1 MNPARQAPHPMA
13 PTAAKPRRRL
23 RPGWPLL
30 LATPLLAP
38 AAWADDIDAQRQ
50 RLQPASVQLQDLGAM
65 LRPQTRRAQA
75 AAAVDRPQQ
84 VAVLSPLA
92 SSPATRPEP
101 GRAPAPPVALP
112 LPVAP
117 LPMAVAVL
125 PAPVAPIPVAPL
137 PLPLPAPAT
146 VAAPPPA
153 ALPAPAPVTLLATVS
168 PQLLAAAPARLPPAV
183 SAPEPRFDLSVNNAP
198 AAQVYLQLASG
209 TAYNML
215 VSPDV
220 SGALSITLKDTT
232 VPEAMDTLRELFGY
246 EYRITGN
253 RIFVYPNTV
262 QTRLYRVNYLP
273 GRRQGAS
280 DIRVTSSAIS
290 QSGGGSSSGGSG
302 SGGNGNGSSNG
313 SGNRPDDNAHVRT
326 TSDAD
331 FWREVQL
338 SLAALVGTAG
348 GRSVVLNP
356 AAGVVVVKATP
367 AELRQVE
374 NYLKAVQVSIERQVM
389 LEAKIVEVS
398 LSKDAQTGINWAGF
412 GKLGNGLLSIGSA
425 APGSKLGN
433 TGNLS
438 SADGNLLAPGASLA
452 AGALGRGFYGLAF
465 QAANFAALLN
475 FLETQGDVQVLS
487 SPRIATLN
495 NQKAVL
501 KVGSDELYVT
511 GISSNTTSSGN
522 SSVTT
527 PTLTLQPF
535 FSGISLD
542 VTPQIDD
549 AGNVMLHVHPTI
561 STVTEKNKNID
572 LGSLGA
578 FRLPLAASSVNE
590 TDSIVRVRDGQIVA
604 IGGLMRHEIRDERT
618 GLPVLQDAPV
628 VGGLF
633 RQTGTIH
640 SKRELV
646 IMLKPTVIHDDGVWP
661 DAPAL
666 GGPAILGT
674 APALAP
680 SASR

>member
-1 MNPARQAPHPMA
+1 M
-13 PTAAKPRRRL
+13 
-23 RPGWPLL
+23 
-30 LATPLLAP
+30 P
-38 AAWADDIDAQRQ
+38 AA
-50 RLQPASVQLQDLGAM
+50 
-65 LRPQTRRAQA
+65 
-75 AAAVDRPQQ
+75 
-84 VAVLSPLA
+84 VA
-92 SSPATRPEP
+92 
-101 GRAPAPPVALP
+101 
-112 LPVAP
+112 
-117 LPMAVAVL
+117 
-125 PAPVAPIPVAPL
+125 APIPA
-137 PLPLPAPAT
+137 PAPAT
-146 VAAPPPA
+146 ALGAAPA
-153 ALPAPAPVTLLATVS
+153 AKTLLAAVS
-168 PQLLAAAPARLPPAV
+168 PQLLAATPARVPPPLTT
-183 SAPEPRFDLSVNNAP
+183 PEPRFDLSVNNAP

-290 QSGGGSSSGGSG
+290 QSGAGGGASGSNNNSGNNSGSGNSGSGGSG
-302 SGGNGNGSSNG
+302 G

-338 SLAALVGTAG
+338 SLAALVGTVG

-374 NYLKAVQVSIERQVM
+374 NYLKAVQISIERQVM

-425 APGSKLGN
+425 APGSTLAP
-433 TGNLS
+433 TGKLS
-438 SADGNLLAPGASLA
+438 SADGNALVPGASLA

-578 FRLPLAASSVNE
+578 FRLPLAASNVNE

-661 DAPAL
+661 DAPTL
-666 GGPAILGT
+666 GGPAILGN